1 MSLKDDEL
9 DQFEIEIDGI
19 AIRLLSMAPLA
30 KDARREE
37 LLECIRK
44 VNRGETC
51 IPQALV
57 EKLAAG
63 MSGET
68 DREGSGSIDVAGAC
82 KGRATLA
89 KKNGEYKY
97 NSSTDQPVPRGGAG
111 FKSCPRNQFAIDQ
124 TPEKSGV

>member
-1 MSLKDDEL
+1 MKILAVTSMSLEDDEL

-68 DREGSGSIDVAGAC
+68 DRE
-82 KGRATLA
+82 
-89 KKNGEYKY
+89 
-97 NSSTDQPVPRGGAG
+97 
-111 FKSCPRNQFAIDQ
+111 
-124 TPEKSGV
+124 

>member
-1 MSLKDDEL
+1 MSLEDDEL

-68 DREGSGSIDVAGAC
+68 DREGSGSIDVAGAWQEQQ
-82 KGRATLA
+82 GNR
-89 KKNGEYKY
+89 
-97 NSSTDQPVPRGGAG
+97 
-111 FKSCPRNQFAIDQ
+111 FKPLH
-124 TPEKSGV
+124 